1 MLPAGVCQDGEL
13 HWGGQDVGDGDE
25 GVDEEG
31 QVVAEEVDNLPGG
44 AVFVVVFVGVRGTIP
59 LMIASGWQF

>member
-1 MLPAGVCQDGEL
+1 MSQDGEL
-13 HWGGQDVGDGDE
+13 KGGGQDVGDGDE

-31 QVVAEEVDNLPGG
+31 QVVAEKVDNLPGG
-44 AVFVVVFVGVRGTIP
+44 AVLVVVFVGIGGTIP

>member
-13 HWGGQDVGDGDE
+13 NGGGQDVGDGDE

-31 QVVAEEVDNLPGG
+31 QVVAEKVDNLPGG
-44 AVFVVVFVGVRGTIP
+44 AVFAGVFTGIRGTIP